1 MKKHSAFN
9 ALGSYA
15 PPPNI
20 VPQPPPVRRNA
31 LLGTCMYGV
40 RPELPVRGFPP
51 GRIRIRQRNTEFP
64 RAFVK
69 TANGIRHFIIAELDG
84 HWVPYMEQGA
94 NHTPNHTGQPL
105 PRLGGG
111 SVAPGCSTPNG

>member
-1 MKKHSAFN
+1 MSEETNHSAGDKP
-9 ALGSYA
+9 A
-15 PPPNI
+15 
-20 VPQPPPVRRNA
+20 VPSNS

-84 HWVPYMEQGA
+84 HWVPYAEQGA
-94 NHTPNHTGQPL
+94 NHSPNPGVHILRSNNVQPVV
-105 PRLGGG
+105 GGLNG
-111 SVAPGCSTPNG
+111 SSKG

>member
-1 MKKHSAFN
+1 MLTPRPYQSA
-9 ALGSYA
+9 AT
-15 PPPNI
+15 
-20 VPQPPPVRRNA
+20 PVRCNA
-31 LLGTCMYGV
+31 LLGACMYGV

-84 HWVPYMEQGA
+84 HWVPYAEQGA
-94 NHTPNHTGQPL
+94 NHTPNTGHHAPPQS
-105 PRLGGG
+105 GG
-111 SVAPGCSTPNG
+111 SVDGVVGTPNKKGKT

>member
-1 MKKHSAFN
+1 MSEETNHSAGDKP
-9 ALGSYA
+9 A
-15 PPPNI
+15 
-20 VPQPPPVRRNA
+20 VPSNS

-84 HWVPYMEQGA
+84 HWVPYAEQGA
-94 NHTPNHTGQPL
+94 NHSPNEKIGVWTEPDGPC
-105 PRLGGG
+105 
-111 SVAPGCSTPNG
+111 PGWEPKDGEDCRP

>member
-1 MKKHSAFN
+1 MNSEQKPN
-9 ALGSYA
+9 DEPQA
-15 PPPNI
+15 P
-20 VPQPPPVRRNA
+20 VVASNA

-84 HWVPYMEQGA
+84 HWVPYAEQGA
-94 NHTPNHTGQPL
+94 NHSPNDKAHFSEVSDSE
-105 PRLGGG
+105 RRIK
-111 SVAPGCSTPNG
+111 

>member
-1 MKKHSAFN
+1 MSEETNHSAGDKP
-9 ALGSYA
+9 A
-15 PPPNI
+15 
-20 VPQPPPVRRNA
+20 VPSNS

-84 HWVPYMEQGA
+84 HWVPYIEQGA
-94 NHTPNHTGQPL
+94 NHTPNPTIQGRADCGPY
-105 PRLGGG
+105 PA
-111 SVAPGCSTPNG
+111 SGCSVSDGPEKL

>member
-1 MKKHSAFN
+1 MSEETNHSAGDKP
-9 ALGSYA
+9 A
-15 PPPNI
+15 
-20 VPQPPPVRRNA
+20 VPSNS

-84 HWVPYMEQGA
+84 HWVPYAEQGA
-94 NHTPNHTGQPL
+94 NHSPNEKIGVWTEPDGPC
-105 PRLGGG
+105 
-111 SVAPGCSTPNG
+111 PGWEPKDGEDGHP

>member
-1 MKKHSAFN
+1 MSEETNHSAGDKP
-9 ALGSYA
+9 A
-15 PPPNI
+15 
-20 VPQPPPVRRNA
+20 VPSNS

-84 HWVPYMEQGA
+84 HWVPYAEQGA
-94 NHTPNHTGQPL
+94 NHSPNPKV
-105 PRLGGG
+105 RGGAQ
-111 SVAPGCSTPNG
+111 SSDVAKQEEEHNA

>member
-1 MKKHSAFN
+1 MKEHSAFN

-20 VPQPPPVRRNA
+20 VPPPPPVRCNA

-40 RPELPVRGFPP
+40 RPELPVRGFPS
-51 GRIRIRQRNTEFP
+51 GRIRIRQRNTGFP
-64 RAFVK
+64 SAFVK

-84 HWVPYMEQGA
+84 HWVPYAEQGA
-94 NHTPNHTGQPL
+94 NHTPNPKVLTP
-105 PRLGGG
+105 PVSGG
-111 SVAPGCSTPNG
+111 SEQPVVGGNND